1 MAQVKKKTKKRKTRG
16 MEWKQIKD
24 IILLGQTIDQ
34 KVVLTYI
41 FRWIVDEFVWKRLQK
56 YEVFPLR
63 STKSLHNN
71 HSSLLF

>member
-1 MAQVKKKTKKRKTRG
+1 
-16 MEWKQIKD
+16 MEWNHIKD

-34 KVVLTYI
+34 KVVWTYI
-41 FRWIVDEFVWKRLQK
+41 FCWIDDEFVWNRLQK
-56 YEVFPLR
+56 YEVFPLQ